1 MKSGQAL
8 RRAVVRIGH
17 WVMSRRYDVH
27 KVGFGTF
34 DSGASAYLV
43 LPNHVA
49 MVDPMLLFAEFL
61 EQPVSPLC
69 DELYFANPVAAFF
82 LRVFDAVKVPDL
94 RRRRRVAD
102 VKAVM
107 GLQDVVLNALGSG
120 KNVLFYPSGHIAT
133 GPREEIG
140 TRQLAHNVCQR
151 LPEDVRVIGVRTKGL
166 WGSIWSR
173 AGRTTTPSFGPTLL
187 KSIGLWLVCLVT
199 RRRRS
204 VEMTFEDLTDQV
216 KDWTALPRVEFNR
229 KLEDWYNVDCIKGTH
244 DKEMAVFRIAGR
256 RIEGWS

>member
-1 MKSGQAL
+1 MKSGQTF
-8 RRAVVRIGH
+8 RRAVVRVGH
-17 WVMSRRYDVH
+17 WVMSRRYDVR
-27 KVGFGTF
+27 KAGFGVF
-34 DSGASAYLV
+34 DSGAGAYLV

-82 LRVFDAVKVPDL
+82 LKVFEAVKVPDL
-94 RRRRRVAD
+94 RRRRRAAD

-140 TRQLAHNVCQR
+140 TRQLAHNVCQC
-151 LPEDVRVIGVRTKGL
+151 LPEGVRVIGVRTTGL

-173 AGRTTTPSFGPTLL
+173 ANRTSTPPFGTTLL
-187 KSIGLWLVCLVT
+187 KSIGLWILCPVT

-204 VEMTFEDLTDQV
+204 VDMVVEDLTNRV
-216 KDWTALPRVEFNR
+216 KDWAALPRVEFNR
-229 KLEDWYNVDCIKGTH
+229 KLEDWYN
-244 DKEMAVFRIAGR
+244 A
-256 RIEGWS
+256 